1 MTSGPPSD
9 WLEKHI
15 WPQIQAM
22 MIHDAYFK
30 LMNRAREL
38 TGEFNGAIAWLIVG
52 GYLTFQML
60 TIRRLSDQRKDVISL
75 RRALI
80 EAGAKGLAPPDKLD
94 QLLSR
99 LDSCDYVCELVND
112 YLAHTANPLRRP
124 NVSEWDLQVRH
135 LIEAQKAIC
144 QVAITLDRDLL
155 RRRNYVKIIPVQL
168 DVMQDFKSWVPDAAM
183 KTLWEFWHAHD
194 EAVDAWI
201 T

>member
-1 MTSGPPSD
+1 
-9 WLEKHI
+9 
-15 WPQIQAM
+15 M

-30 LMNRAREL
+30 LMGRAREL
-38 TGEFNGAIAWLIVG
+38 TGEFNGAIAWLIEV

-60 TIRRLSDQRKDVISL
+60 TIRRLCDQRKDVISL
-75 RRALI
+75 RRALV

-99 LDSCDYVCELVND
+99 LDTCDHVCGLVND

-124 NVSEWDLQVRH
+124 NVSEWSLQVRH

-144 QVAITLDRDLL
+144 RVAITLDRDLL
-155 RRRNYVKIIPVQL
+155 RRKNYVKIIPVQL